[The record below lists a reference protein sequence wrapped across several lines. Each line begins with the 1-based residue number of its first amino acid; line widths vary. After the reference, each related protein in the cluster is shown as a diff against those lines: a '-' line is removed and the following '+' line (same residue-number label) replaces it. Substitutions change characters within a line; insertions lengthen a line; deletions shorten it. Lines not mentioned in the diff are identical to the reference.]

1 MSTTISLPSPLRV
14 RLAALRG
21 RIRLLRAVG
30 RLALL
35 VIVLGLLAA
44 AAVLADYWLDLPALM
59 RQIILLTW
67 VAVGVVW
74 FVQGVLGPLF
84 RRIDA
89 PALAALIEEKYPD
102 LGERLSSAVE
112 LADGSSEGHGS
123 PLLIALLL
131 EETVAQSEPLDFR
144 SAVPARRA
152 AVLAV
157 LGAVTLL
164 LLAAPALIWPQQYSE
179 WAQRFF
185 RSSNDVA
192 SAEVPEDI
200 ADTENVTPIP
210 PVELAD
216 DSPTITITP
225 PAYARSVKEEEA
237 FHGLVDL
244 APLQYSVMR
253 FDFRFTRPA
262 VAGYLEEWPATSD
275 ETPDKPTR
283 HPLTLSADRQAASLA
298 IPAMNESK
306 YRLILEGEH
315 GTRTEL
321 PGGTIHVQLDQ
332 PPSVRRLTGK
342 TETRSVLPYER
353 IPFEIEAADDIGV
366 AGMELEY
373 RVNDGEIVRQTLEV
387 EGANTPSAVVRH
399 VLDLAGKVQ
408 EDDLFSYRFRVSDNF
423 PQQYKGPHVTIHPPD
438 EWLTLRIARRG
449 NTLEQQEI
457 LTQRDEINRRLQ
469 AIRESLLQ
477 EKRDLSRVKE
487 EMRQQASLTPDP
499 LDSMK
504 QLRRENQDN
513 QKALR
518 DLAQSA
524 EEVSAL
530 PPVAELARDVA
541 DREMHKSQQA
551 LDSVSPPASP
561 AEASRQLQSADQQL
575 NAAIKRMDE
584 LKKTNDRLAQERLNQ
599 AKLEMLAQREK
610 HLAEQAAEL
619 ATRHPVLDPKA
630 REVAEKLKREQAE
643 TTGELERLTQESE
656 PLKRSLQQAQ
666 QEEARKLAER
676 ARELAKA
683 QRDLAREEAKTKRK
697 STADRTEPPTAQ
709 QKEQQLQLQ
718 QDTGE
723 LSRQFQRL
731 SQEARSSW
739 PMQSALQRATGD
751 SQQAQQTMQQA
762 RDQGQRG
769 EAPAENQ
776 SQERAAQLLDQ
787 AAQAASEAARSPSQP
802 GNEGKPK
809 SGNSQAG
816 KALAKAGQQMSEAQG
831 QLNRGQA
838 AQAQSAMQQAARA
851 LAQAAQQR
859 AASSANAP
867 RQSGMPGQQPGLGRQ
882 AGGLPDLSAYGLDQ
896 AAFAGKSWGELPG
909 ELRTKIV
916 HDMKARYGDDYARM
930 IKSYFEQI
938 ADTKKK

>member
-1 MSTTISLPSPLRV
+1 MV
-14 RLAALRG
+14 
-21 RIRLLRAVG
+21 
-30 RLALL
+30 
-35 VIVLGLLAA
+35 
-44 AAVLADYWLDLPALM
+44 
-59 RQIILLTW
+59 
-67 VAVGVVW
+67 
-74 FVQGVLGPLF
+74 PLF

-89 PALAALIEEKYPD
+89 AALAALIEERYPD

-112 LADGSSEGHGS
+112 LADAPTEGHGS

-131 EETVAQSEPLDFR
+131 EETAAQSDPLDFR

-152 AVLAV
+152 AVLAA
-157 LGAVTLL
+157 LAAVTLVL
-164 LLAAPALIWPQQYSE
+164 IAAPALIWPQQYGE

-185 RSSNDVA
+185 RPWNDVA
-192 SAEVPEDI
+192 AAEVPEDI
-200 ADTENVTPIP
+200 AVTQTVPAIP
-210 PVELAD
+210 PVELAA
-216 DSPTITITP
+216 DSPTITVTP
-225 PAYARSVKEEEA
+225 PAYARSVKVEET

-244 APLQYSVMR
+244 SPLQYSEMC
-253 FDFRFTRPA
+253 FDFRFNRPA
-262 VAGYLEEWPATSD
+262 VAAYLEEWPTTSD
-275 ETPDKPTR
+275 ETPEKTTR
-283 HPLTLSADRQAASLA
+283 HPLILSADRQGASLT
-298 IPAMNESK
+298 IPAIKESK
-306 YRLILEGEH
+306 YRLILEGEQ

-321 PGGTIHVQLDQ
+321 PGGAIHVQLDQ

-342 TETRSVLPYER
+342 TETRSVLPYDR
-353 IPFEIEAADDIGV
+353 IPFEIDAADDIGV
-366 AGMELEY
+366 AGVELEY
-373 RVNDGEIVRQTLEV
+373 RVNSGEIMRQPLQLQ
-387 EGANTPSAVVRH
+387 GSNTPSAVARH
-399 VLDLAGKVQ
+399 ALDLAGKVQ

-423 PQQYKGPHVTIHPPD
+423 PQQYKGPHVTFYPPD

-449 NTLEQQEI
+449 NTLDQQEI

-469 AIRESLLQ
+469 AIRESLKQ

-487 EMRQQASLTPDP
+487 EIRQQSSLSPDP

-518 DLAQSA
+518 EMAQSA

-541 DREMHKSQQA
+541 DREMQKSQQA
-551 LDSVSPPASP
+551 LDHVSPPASP
-561 AEASRQLQSADQQL
+561 AEASRQLQTADQQL
-575 NAAIKRMDE
+575 NSALKRLEE
-584 LKKTNDRLAQERLNQ
+584 LKKTNDRLAQGRLNQ

-610 HLAEQAAEL
+610 HLAEQAAEM

-656 PLKRSLQQAQ
+656 PLKQSLQQAQ
-666 QEEARKLAER
+666 QDEARKLAEQAR
-676 ARELAKA
+676 ALAKA
-683 QRDLAREEAKTKRK
+683 QRDLAREEAQTKRK
-697 STADRTEPPTAQ
+697 SSPDRSEQPTAQ
-709 QKEQQLQLQ
+709 QKQQQLQLQ
-718 QDTGE
+718 QDTAE

-731 SQEARSSW
+731 TQEARSSW

-769 EAPAENQ
+769 ESLAEKQ

-787 AAQAASEAARSPSQP
+787 AAQAASEAARSQAERA
-802 GNEGKPK
+802 NEGKPK

-851 LAQAAQQR
+851 LAQAAQQM
-859 AASSANAP
+859 AALPGNAP

-882 AGGLPDLSAYGLDQ
+882 ASGLPDLSAYGLDQ
-896 AAFAGKSWGELPG
+896 AAYAGKSWGELPG

-916 HDMKARYGDDYARM
+916 QDMKARYGDDYARM